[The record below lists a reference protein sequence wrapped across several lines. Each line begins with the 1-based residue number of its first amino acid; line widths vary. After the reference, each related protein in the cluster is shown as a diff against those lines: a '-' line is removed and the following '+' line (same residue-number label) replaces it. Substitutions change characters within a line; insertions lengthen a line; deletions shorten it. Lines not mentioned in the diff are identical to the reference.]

1 MLAQIL
7 CIFKLYRTCPRCV
20 NYFSKIGHLHQRQND
35 NIYKNRFKNLPNS
48 KYTLKNLPNSK
59 YTLKCQILNIP
70 SKIAKD
76 FTKVAKFCQIWSHY
90 SGSICHFLFFIK
102 FTLKPIL
109 SIYGCVMFYL
119 IVIHHLSLWVFV
131 PIVMFTYLE
140 SEYIHLYLQLPLFM
154 SMFWVSFSFSLCSI

>member
-109 SIYGCVMFYL
+109 SIYGCDC
-119 IVIHHLSLWVFV
+119 HPSHLS
-131 PIVMFTYLE
+131 
-140 SEYIHLYLQLPLFM
+140 
-154 SMFWVSFSFSLCSI
+154 VSVCSNRNVHVLRI